1 MNKQNQTFFSGK
13 PPLLI
18 VGASTRAAAFSAVR
32 AGFRP
37 VCVDQYAD
45 QDLLEIAEVLPK
57 SENSSDWIEAL
68 KQRPPL
74 DWIYTG
80 ALENQPELIEQI
92 NQKHHLRGCDPEILQ
107 RARNPF
113 FLEQIL
119 AHTRIQALPC
129 LPSHSLPGGAAKWLS
144 KPLKGSAGHG
154 IRFADAASC
163 GSLMS
168 EDRYLQRYQPGI
180 SLSALFI
187 SFRQVTVLVGIS
199 RQFIGN
205 PAFNAAAFHFCGG
218 VTLSPV
224 APSLRDSLEELGQT
238 LAGQCQI
245 QGLFGCDLLM
255 DPEPPHEIWLTEVN
269 PRYTAL
275 TELFELQYRLPL
287 LSWHRAACRSFEEHQ
302 PDTATPEQLQKQ
314 LLQAEKQPFNQIS
327 KGILYAAEDLLC
339 PAIDWKNPFAEGLYH
354 VPESAD
360 IPGPGTA
367 ITAGSPLCTIYGTGE
382 NHETCLQSLAG
393 TVVRYAQLFEPEIC
407 QSQQVSDV
415 FRTLWSLNKTE
426 NLVFPGFFPSRNE
439 SHSFLED

>member
-1 MNKQNQTFFSGK
+1 MNQQNQTFFSGK

-45 QDLLEIAEVLPK
+45 LDLLEIAEVLLK
-57 SENSSDWIEAL
+57 SENCSDWLETL
-68 KQRPPL
+68 NQRPPL

-92 NQKHHLRGCDPEILQ
+92 NQKHQLRGCDPEILQ
-107 RARNPF
+107 RARDPF

-119 AHTRIQALPC
+119 SHKRIQALPC
-129 LPSHSLPGGAAKWLS
+129 LPSHSLPDGTLKWLS

-154 IRFADAASC
+154 IRFANATTCD
-163 GSLMS
+163 SLMN
-168 EDRYLQRYQPGI
+168 EDRYLQRYQSGI

-205 PAFNAAAFHFCGG
+205 SAFNAAAFHFCGG

-238 LAGQCQI
+238 IAGQCQI
-245 QGLFGCDLLM
+245 RGIFGCDLLM
-255 DPEPPHEIWLTEVN
+255 EPEPPHEIWLTEVN

-287 LSWHRAACRSFEEHQ
+287 LSWHCAACRSFEEHS
-302 PDTATPEQLQKQ
+302 PDTTPPKQLQKQ

-327 KGILYAAEDLLC
+327 KGILYAAEDVLC
-339 PAIDWKNPFAEGLYH
+339 PAIEWKNPFSEGLYH
-354 VPESAD
+354 VPECAD
-360 IPGPGTA
+360 IPGLGTA
-367 ITAGSPLCTIYGTGE
+367 ITAGAPLCTIYGTGE

-393 TVVRYAQLFEPEIC
+393 TLVKNSRLFEPEIC
-407 QSQQVSDV
+407 QPQHVSDV
-415 FRTLWSLNKTE
+415 FRKLWSLNKPE
-426 NLVFPGFFPSRNE
+426 NLVFPGFFPSQNE

>member
-32 AGFRP
+32 AGFQP

-57 SENSSDWIEAL
+57 TDHSSDWVEAL
-68 KQRPPL
+68 NQRPPL

-92 NQKHHLRGCDPEILQ
+92 NQKHRLRGCGSAILR

-119 AHTRIQALPC
+119 SQTMIQALPC
-129 LPSHSLPGGAAKWLS
+129 LPSHSFPSGTAKWLL

-163 GSLMS
+163 GSLMN
-168 EDRYLQRYQPGI
+168 EDCYLQRYQPGI
-180 SLSALFI
+180 PLSALFI
-187 SFRQVTVLVGIS
+187 SFRQVTVLAGIS

-205 PAFNAAAFHFCGG
+205 SAFNAAAFHFCGG

-224 APSLRDSLEELGQT
+224 APLLRDSLEELGQT
-238 LAGQCQI
+238 IAGQCEI
-245 QGLFGCDLLM
+245 QGLFGCDLLLN
-255 DPEPPHEIWLTEVN
+255 PEPPHTLWLTEVN
-269 PRYTAL
+269 PRYTSL

-287 LSWHRAACRSFEEHQ
+287 LSWHSAACLSFERDQ
-302 PDTATPEQLQKQ
+302 PDTTSPEQLQKQ
-314 LLQAEKQPFNQIS
+314 LIQAEKQPFNQIS
-327 KGILYAAEDLLC
+327 KGILYAAEDLMC
-339 PAIDWKNPFAEGLYH
+339 PEIDWKNPFSEGLYH

-360 IPGPGTA
+360 IPCPGTA
-367 ITAGSPLCTIYGTGE
+367 ITAGTPLCTVYGRGE
-382 NHETCLQSLAG
+382 NQESCLQSLAG
-393 TVVRYAQLFEPEIC
+393 TVIRYQQFFEPVTC
-407 QSQQVSDV
+407 KPQPASDV
-415 FRTLWSLNKTE
+415 FSKLWPLKKTE
-426 NLVFPGFFPSRNE
+426 NLVFPGFF
-439 SHSFLED
+439 